1 MSTECEQQRN
11 QKLKSNYE
19 QNGYCACLKLLLLL
33 DEMSSR
39 VATPKHET

>member
-11 QKLKSNYE
+11 PKLKSNYE
-19 QNGYCACLKLLLLL
+19 QNENCACLKLLLLL
-33 DEMSSR
+33 DEMSSS